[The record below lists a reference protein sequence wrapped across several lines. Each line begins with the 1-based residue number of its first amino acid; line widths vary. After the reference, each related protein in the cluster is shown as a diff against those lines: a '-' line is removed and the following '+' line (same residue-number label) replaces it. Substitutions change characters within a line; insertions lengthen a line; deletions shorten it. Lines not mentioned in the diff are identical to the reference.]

1 MQKELISVPYWRRRY
16 SNYSAAGK
24 ATAGASA
31 PNTVKYALVV
41 VPNDPAMGNV
51 TVERLI
57 DPSPMASSSATADY
71 ASVRGAGSTGNRY
84 RVRASASKGFR
95 FVEFQTNL
103 DGVGSTVQN
112 PLEFILSKDTRIIAV
127 FQKALNVSQP
137 NRTAKVTWDGK
148 MGRVNGNSLVT
159 SPEAREGVGTVSA
172 TQGSSVTL
180 TASPLAGYR
189 FVKWHGAPVEGKT
202 STTVSFPMNSDYS
215 IHAEFAANPSV
226 PSSGGGGG
234 NIGGGGSAENPENPA
249 EEPASVRKG
258 NGVMAFVKKWWW
270 ALLIAAFFIYK
281 EREGGSK

>member
-1 MQKELISVPYWRRRY
+1 MNKASSSEPYWKKRF
-16 SNYSAAGK
+16 SNYVAAG
-24 ATAGASA
+24 AGSA
-31 PNTVKYALVV
+31 NTGEYNLVV
-41 VPNDPAMGNV
+41 VPNDPARGGV
-51 TVERLI
+51 TVEKLV
-57 DPSPMASSSATADY
+57 DPSPMASSSATVDY
-71 ASVRGAGSTGNRY
+71 ASGRGSGSTGNRY
-84 RVRASASKGFR
+84 RVKASASKGFR

-103 DGVGSTVQN
+103 DGVGGTVQN
-112 PLEFILSKDTRIIAV
+112 PLEFVLSKDTRIVAV

-137 NRTAKVTWDGK
+137 NRTAKVSWDGK

-159 SPEAREGVGTVSA
+159 SPEVREGVGTVSA

-215 IHAEFAANPSV
+215 IRAEFAANDPV
-226 PSSGGGGG
+226 PGSGGGGV
-234 NIGGGGSAENPENPA
+234 NIGGGGAENPENPA
-249 EEPASVRKG
+249 EEPASVRKDS
-258 NGVMAFVKKWWW
+258 GVMAFVKKWWW